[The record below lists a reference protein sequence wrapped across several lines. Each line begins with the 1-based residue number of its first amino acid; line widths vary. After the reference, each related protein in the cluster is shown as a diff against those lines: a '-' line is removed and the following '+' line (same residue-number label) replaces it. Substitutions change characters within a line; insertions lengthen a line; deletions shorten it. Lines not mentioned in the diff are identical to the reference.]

1 MRIAINLATRPYTD
15 QRPALRQLR
24 LGMAVLAV
32 ILALLALG
40 MLHFHQAAL
49 RMAAQQQSMD
59 LAIAKLQ
66 NEQQGYKNQMQQPA
80 NARVLTQADFL
91 NQLFDEKSFS
101 WTETMEDLET
111 TLPAGVQVTA
121 IEPVRDKEGN
131 LTLHLRVSGNRD
143 RVVDLLRAM
152 EHSPRFVSPRIVGEN
167 AESGNGPGGLQ
178 PISDSM
184 RVNFDILAEY
194 SQATLAQRK
203 AALNARNHPNPQ
215 TKQNASSSAQKSSA
229 KAARKPSAVKTRA
242 ASPPKMRGGP
252 MPPRPGSGVPR

>member
-15 QRPALRQLR
+15 QRPAIRQLR
-24 LGMAVLAV
+24 LGMAVLALL
-32 ILALLALG
+32 LALLALG

-49 RMAAQQQSMD
+49 RMAAQQQTMN
-59 LAIAKLQ
+59 LAITKLE

-167 AESGNGPGGLQ
+167 SENGNGPGGLQ
-178 PISDSM
+178 PISSAM

-203 AALNARNHPNPQ
+203 ADLDARNHPHPTQ
-215 TKQNASSSAQKSSA
+215 IASSSEKKSSA
-229 KAARKPSAVKTRA
+229 KATRKPLTVKSSALLPHR
-242 ASPPKMRGGP
+242 MHGGP
-252 MPPRPGSGVPR
+252 KLPRPGSEAPR